1 MMKPID
7 NNQAIYPSLKDKVA
21 FVTGG
26 ATGIGAVIVKQL
38 CYQGA
43 RVTFVDIDRDN
54 GKKVVNHLTE
64 IGLNANFIYCDVTD
78 INKLQNIISDCAEQH
93 GKIEILINNAANDER
108 HSIDA
113 VDESYWDHS
122 ISLNLKP
129 YFFAAQAVHQHMKTS
144 GGSIINLGS
153 ASWRRK
159 QPGMPLYTTAKAAIE
174 GLTRS
179 LASNFGND
187 HIRVNTLIPGWVKTD
202 KQIAKWLSPDVA
214 EKTQEAQCIH
224 KALEP
229 IDIAKAALF
238 LASDDSKMMTATT
251 LIIDAGWI

>member
-1 MMKPID
+1 MSSIAES
-7 NNQAIYPSLKDKVA
+7 QAVYPSLKGKVA

-26 ATGIGAVIVKQL
+26 ATGIGAVIVKNL
-38 CYQGA
+38 CFQGA
-43 RVTFVDIDRDN
+43 KVTFVDIDKN
-54 GKKVVNHLTE
+54 SSEHLIKCLEQLGQTVT
-64 IGLNANFIYCDVTD
+64 YCHCDVTD
-78 INKLQNIISDCAEQH
+78 IKKLQQSIVDTANQH
-93 GKIEILINNAANDER
+93 GRLDILINNAANDER
-108 HSIDA
+108 HSIQD
-113 VDESYWDHS
+113 VDEAYWDQS
-122 ISLNLKP
+122 ISINLKP
-129 YFFAAQAVHQHMKTS
+129 YFFAAQAAHPFLKHN

-187 HIRVNTLIPGWVKTD
+187 YIRVNTLIPGWVKTD

-224 KALEP
+224 EPLEP
-229 IDIAKAALF
+229 IHIAKAVLF
-238 LASDDSKMMTATT
+238 LASDDSKMMTAQT

>member
-1 MMKPID
+1 MSSFT
-7 NNQAIYPSLKDKVA
+7 NNQAIYPSLKGKTA

-38 CYQGA
+38 CYQGVS
-43 RVTFVDIDRDN
+43 VTFVDIDREN
-54 GKKVVNHLTE
+54 SEKVAANLTE
-64 IGLNANFIYCDVTD
+64 LGHNVNFVYCDITNIESLKNAITNTATEFGGLD
-78 INKLQNIISDCAEQH
+78 ILV
-93 GKIEILINNAANDER
+93 NNAANDER
-108 HSIDA
+108 HNIAEID
-113 VDESYWDHS
+113 ECYWDQS
-122 ISLNLKP
+122 IAINLKP
-129 YFFAAQAVHQHMKTS
+129 YFFAAQTAHPFMKEN

-179 LASNFGND
+179 LASNLGND
-187 HIRVNTLIPGWVKTD
+187 FIRVNTLIPGWVKTD
-202 KQIAKWLSPDVA
+202 KQIAKWLSPDAA

-229 IDIAKAALF
+229 IDIAKATLF
-238 LASDDSKMMTATT
+238 LASDDSQMMTATT

>member
-1 MMKPID
+1 MIPTSND
-7 NNQAIYPSLKDKVA
+7 QAIYPSLKNKVA

-43 RVTFVDIDRDN
+43 KVTFVDID
-54 GKKVVNHLTE
+54 KVNANKVANHLTE
-64 IGLNANFIYCDVTD
+64 LGLEVQYIECDVTK
-78 INKLQNIISDCAEQH
+78 ISELQNIIADSAKKH
-93 GKIEILINNAANDER
+93 GQIDILVNNAANDER
-108 HSIDA
+108 HPIDT
-113 VDESYWDHS
+113 VNEDYWDHS
-122 ISLNLKP
+122 IAINLKP
-129 YFFAAQAVHQHMKTS
+129 YFFAAQAVHPFMKNH